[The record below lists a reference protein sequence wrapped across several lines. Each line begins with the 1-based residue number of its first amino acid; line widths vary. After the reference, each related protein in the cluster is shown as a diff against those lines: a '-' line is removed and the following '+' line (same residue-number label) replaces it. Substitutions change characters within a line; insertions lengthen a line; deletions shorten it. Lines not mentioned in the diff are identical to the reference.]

1 MAKVKLPSG
10 KEVELKNPKGRDTKK
25 GFKLMMDME
34 HSKDDLQCF
43 KKYNEFVEELTVQ
56 YSGFTNEELEDMDC
70 DDMHQIYN
78 YYEKKINAR
87 IDFLK
92 SSLK

>member
-34 HSKDDLQCF
+34 KSPDSTDGFQ
-43 KKYNEFVEELTVQ
+43 KYNTFVEELTAQ

-70 DDMHQIYN
+70 DDMHEIYN